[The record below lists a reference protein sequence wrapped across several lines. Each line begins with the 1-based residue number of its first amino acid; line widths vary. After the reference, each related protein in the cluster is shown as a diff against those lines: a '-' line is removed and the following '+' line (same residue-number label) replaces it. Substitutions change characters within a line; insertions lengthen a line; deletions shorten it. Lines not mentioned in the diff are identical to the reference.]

1 MFESL
6 NGKTAVITGA
16 TGMTLVENEH
26 RPEQLL
32 EKNRLKTPTQALS
45 TAKNIADTV
54 LFLASNESSN
64 INGVTIPVEGGLL
77 RVNN

>member
-32 EKNRLKTPTQALS
+32 RYSEPGILFSLS
-45 TAKNIADTV
+45 HDIYNDTTTGHK
-54 LFLASNESSN
+54 LIL
-64 INGVTIPVEGGLL
+64 I
-77 RVNN
+77 